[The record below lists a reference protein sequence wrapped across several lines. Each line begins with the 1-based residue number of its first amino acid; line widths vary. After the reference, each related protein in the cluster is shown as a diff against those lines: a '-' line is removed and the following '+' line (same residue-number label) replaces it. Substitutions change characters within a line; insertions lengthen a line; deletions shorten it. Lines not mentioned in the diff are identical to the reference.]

1 MDMNAE
7 FINLYVERLVK
18 EIGELN
24 KSILLKDT
32 QLTYAQMSNKKLI
45 EENES
50 LRKKAERKTSK
61 KKDASTF

>member
-45 EENES
+45 EENER

>member
-61 KKDASTF
+61 KKDGSTF

>member
-1 MDMNAE
+1 MNAE

-61 KKDASTF
+61 KKDESTF